1 MRVMIGNY
9 PKYNKKTKKTPDRKV
24 KVELDRW
31 DHWNANETLAY
42 IIVPVLKALKKNKQ
56 GAPFTDDED
65 APEHLR
71 STPEERKKREQ
82 TFETDAN
89 HFKRWDWILKEMIW
103 AFEQE
108 LKDWE
113 SKFHHGRIDIKW
125 KKLEDGSGY
134 QMMRGP
140 KDTHTFDKEGAKAH
154 QDRMANGRRLFAK
167 YYDGLWD

>member
-1 MRVMIGNY
+1 MRVVIGNY
-9 PKYNKKTKKTPDRKV
+9 PKYNKKTKKTPDRKI

-31 DHWNANETLAY
+31 DHWNANETLAL
-42 IIVPVLKALKKNKQ
+42 IIVPVLKALKKNKM

-65 APEHLR
+65 VPEHLR
-71 STPEERKKREQ
+71 STNAPPKKNEHDVDK
-82 TFETDAN
+82 FF
-89 HFKRWDWILKEMIW
+89 FKRWDWILKEMIW

-125 KKLEDGSGY
+125 KELENGMH
-134 QMMRGP
+134 QMMKGP
-140 KDTHTFDKEGAKAH
+140 KDTHTFDIEGARAH
-154 QDRMANGRRLFAK
+154 QARMANGRRLFAK